1 LFGSLEVME
10 AARSISDLREALAF
24 LARFTGQLLEI
35 DTPVDPDGE
44 LAGIYKLMGAG
55 PPLPPPAPTG
65 PAVLFR
71 NVKGYSW
78 PVLAGLVAS
87 RKRTALLLGSTL
99 HRLPFDLLQAFENPL
114 PPIVVPG
121 GQAPC
126 RQVVIRPPFDIRKLL
141 PAPTHTGMDAGPC
154 LTLGVLR
161 AEDPETGHSSL
172 SIHRLFLQGPDR
184 LSCFVAPGR
193 QLESLRQKAEQ
204 AGRPLAVSINLG
216 LDPAVPISA
225 CFGHSAIPPGFDKLA
240 LAGAIRRRPVEL
252 TEGVTVRAK
261 SIARAEI
268 VVEGEFVPG
277 ARTREDFPLAT
288 GIALPESPGYY
299 GPACAEVPVIRATAI
314 THRQAPLFQTL
325 IGPGEEHTNL
335 VGIPAEVAIIREVE
349 AFLPGRLRAVYCHPA
364 GAGIYLAVLQFE
376 KKSAADDGAV
386 RQAALAALDAAPH
399 LKHVIL
405 VDKDVDIFDP
415 NDLLWALTT
424 RYQGDYSTIFLP
436 GMRGH
441 MSDPSQSP
449 EFSPL
454 LRAPVT
460 TCKTIF
466 DCTVPFALKERFRRP
481 EFMPVELSKFPELS
495 RYLNG
500 QQPNFSP

>member
-1 LFGSLEVME
+1 MFGSPDTKD
-10 AARSISDLREALAF
+10 AACSVSDLRDALAF
-24 LARFTGQLLEI
+24 IARHAGQLLEI
-35 DTPVDPDGE
+35 DTPVDPEGE
-44 LAGIYKLMGAG
+44 LAGVYKLIGAG

-71 NVKGYSW
+71 NVKGYAW
-78 PVLAGLVAS
+78 PVLAGLAAS
-87 RKRTALLLGSTL
+87 RRRTALLLGSSIQ
-99 HRLPFDLLQAFENPL
+99 RLPFDLAQAFEKPV
-114 PPIVVPG
+114 PPVVVPG

-126 RQVVIRPPFDIRKLL
+126 RQVVIKPPFDLRKLL
-141 PAPTHTGMDAGPC
+141 PAPTHTGADAGPC

-161 AEDPETGHSSL
+161 AEDAETGQSSL

-184 LSCFVAPGR
+184 LSCFLAPGR
-193 QLESLRQKAEQ
+193 RLEHFRLRAEQ
-204 AGRPLAVSINLG
+204 AGRPLPVSINLG
-216 LDPAVPISA
+216 LDPAVHISA
-225 CFGHSAIPPGFDKLA
+225 GFGHSAIPAGMDKLA

-252 TEGVTVRAK
+252 VDCVSAPAK

-268 VVEGEFVPG
+268 VLEGEFLPG
-277 ARTREDFPLAT
+277 VRTREDFPLAT
-288 GIALPESPGYY
+288 GIAMPESPGYY
-299 GPACAEVPVIRATAI
+299 GPAYNEVPVIRVTAV
-314 THRQAPLFQTL
+314 THRQDPVFQTI

-335 VGIPAEVAIIREVE
+335 AGLPAEVAIIREVE
-349 AFLPGRLRAVYCHPA
+349 AFLPGRLRGVYCHPA

-376 KKSAADDGAV
+376 KHSPADDGAV
-386 RQAALAALDAAPH
+386 RQAALAALDAARH

-405 VDKDVDIFDP
+405 VDEDVDIFNS

-441 MSDPSQSP
+441 ISDPSQSP

-481 EFMPVELSKFPELS
+481 EFAPVDLSKFPELS
-495 RYLNG
+495 LYFNNSARA
-500 QQPNFSP
+500 